1 MVWIDNLQRVSA
13 TIILIDLKR
22 YGEIMLGELVSQLL
36 ILRREL
42 SLGYYET

>member
-13 TIILIDLKR
+13 TIILIDLKL

-42 SLGYYET
+42 SLGYY